1 MVENPF
7 PGMNP
12 YLEQRW
18 GDVHQRIV
26 TYAGDMLQEALP
38 NDLRARMQERV
49 FIESDVKERGYYPDV
64 GVYEIRGA
72 HRTIAAQPSAVAT
85 IEPILIQ
92 IPYVQVTEGYIE
104 VIDAKSGGR
113 VITIIEFISRSN
125 KASGKGRKTYLQKR
139 KQAMDGEVNF
149 VEIDLL
155 RGGKPVTLAEPDI
168 IAPQQRAPYHAAVW
182 RAAREDAIE
191 YYPIPLRQRL
201 PSIRIPLRST
211 DDDALLDLQ
220 TLINLCHS
228 RGRYDDMDYTSPLEP
243 PLSPEDARWVQDL
256 LKKSPS
262 QP

>member
-1 MVENPF
+1 MPSPF

-49 FIESDVKERGYYPDV
+49 FIESDVKERGYYPNV

-72 HRTIAAQPSAVAT
+72 HRTIAAQPSGVAT

-113 VITIIEFISRSN
+113 VITMQRVEFFFR
-125 KASGKGRKTYLQKR
+125 
-139 KQAMDGEVNF
+139 
-149 VEIDLL
+149 EI
-155 RGGKPVTLAEPDI
+155 
-168 IAPQQRAPYHAAVW
+168 QRRFGQYAQ
-182 RAAREDAIE
+182 
-191 YYPIPLRQRL
+191 LRQGRTQSANRL
-201 PSIRIPLRST
+201 RKL
-211 DDDALLDLQ
+211 A
-220 TLINLCHS
+220 
-228 RGRYDDMDYTSPLEP
+228 
-243 PLSPEDARWVQDL
+243 
-256 LKKSPS
+256 
-262 QP
+262 